1 MPPFRRPCPNGP
13 SWITPSSIDR
23 RRPLKSRD
31 RLGALPSRRLSTR
44 KDIMVGSAFRI
55 LYTSRLRPEVSR
67 FPFAKLTVYYH
78 YVLTFFID
86 FRQTRTH
93 GGCVHWSG
101 RNSSLGWSLLNKIL
115 GYVKWRLPA
124 RSASMPHTNR
134 IALHADERHCRGR
147 RSLGLQR

>member
-23 RRPLKSRD
+23 RRPVKSRD

-44 KDIMVGSAFRI
+44 KDILVGSAFRT

-78 YVLTFFID
+78 YVLTFLLIFVGQRHMAAVSAGRKD
-86 FRQTRTH
+86 FK
-93 GGCVHWSG
+93 
-101 RNSSLGWSLLNKIL
+101 LGME
-115 GYVKWRLPA
+115 PA
-124 RSASMPHTNR
+124 
-134 IALHADERHCRGR
+134 
-147 RSLGLQR
+147 Q